1 LVSIA
6 IRKFRSEFYARYFEG
21 IARRS
26 RFFLVEGWALL
37 MTAGALPAAGCSSS
51 GFVILNAVKNL
62 PCARGRLAPI
72 GATPAAG
79 PGEHA
84 KNESS
89 RLINS
94 FADGSDTGAE
104 FFLRQKGLIVI
115 LGGAKNLC

>member
-1 LVSIA
+1 
-6 IRKFRSEFYARYFEG
+6 
-21 IARRS
+21 
-26 RFFLVEGWALL
+26 

-79 PGEHA
+79 PGENA

-104 FFLRQKGLIVI
+104 FFVKAKGANCHSGRSESTSAARVVKQALRLSF
-115 LGGAKNLC
+115 